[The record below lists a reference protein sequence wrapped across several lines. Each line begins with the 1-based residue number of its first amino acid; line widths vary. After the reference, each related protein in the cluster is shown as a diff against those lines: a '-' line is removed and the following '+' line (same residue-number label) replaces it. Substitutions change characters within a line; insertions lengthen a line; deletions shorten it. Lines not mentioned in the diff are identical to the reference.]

1 MYCLRMRSS
10 QATQFE
16 NGAALSW
23 IRAPSRTLRIFAL
36 SSPEAASDALS
47 AAVSAS
53 PERVA
58 LLDARASRRA
68 SCSCCF
74 ICASSLCRAHISA
87 LRRARCVAAGL
98 HRRPYSRAMPSNAP
112 SVVSRV
118 FSRPLRARQISRN
131 VKMSSF
137 MVCLFPLCRAL
148 NPLSALKAAGK
159 AVVRKPALKRC
170 IWLHIGFETDFKG
183 PVTVVQLLN
192 AELLNRSKRARQPLR
207 ETEKIVRSRFA
218 SLDAQPVQLERHLP
232 GGIEHAR
239 GAGKAESRLSV
250 CCARN
255 ALRWRASSIQCR
267 FAPLIAVSADAAS
280 RISGARQR
288 FSAPRGICQSG
299 AANSNWHRS
308 KRHLSAARAS
318 VSKDRGYV
326 FSDAGSAARA
336 FFSDFPC
343 VASAFSAFGIAA
355 GSHPSRC
362 ARRNL
367 LRPHRSPYCLRA
379 RASGKSTEK
388 CSSA

>member
-1 MYCLRMRSS
+1 MLLVREQATHREGCSTASTSTRPGCASALIWVCATRALYCLRMRSS

-36 SSPEAASDALS
+36 SSPEAASDACS

-137 MVCLFPLCRAL
+137 MVCLFPLCRAY

-192 AELLNRSKRARQPLR
+192 AALLNRSKRARQPLR

-239 GAGKAESRLSV
+239 GAGKICKQAFRRLRAQCV
-250 CCARN
+250 ALARKQHPVQICA
-255 ALRWRASSIQCR
+255 A
-267 FAPLIAVSADAAS
+267 
-280 RISGARQR
+280 
-288 FSAPRGICQSG
+288 
-299 AANSNWHRS
+299 
-308 KRHLSAARAS
+308 
-318 VSKDRGYV
+318 DRGQR
-326 FSDAGSAARA
+326 G
-336 FFSDFPC
+336 
-343 VASAFSAFGIAA
+343 
-355 GSHPSRC
+355 
-362 ARRNL
+362 RRQQN
-367 LRPHRSPYCLRA
+367 
-379 RASGKSTEK
+379 
-388 CSSA
+388 